1 MISCMTES
9 IEPKKRGRPA
19 TEHDAP
25 ASVRPKVKGLTAAFD
40 AAAKAAGSNRSQV
53 TEELWAWFARVPG
66 ATLPP
71 RPDRQPGA
79 EAVNKPKRPAT

>member
-1 MISCMTES
+1 MTETS
-9 IEPKKRGRPA
+9 GEKKRGRPA

-71 RPDRQPGA
+71 RPDRLPRA
-79 EAVNKPKRPAT
+79 EAVEKPRRKPAT

>member
-1 MISCMTES
+1 MTET
-9 IEPKKRGRPA
+9 EKKRGRPK

-40 AAAKAAGSNRSQV
+40 AAAEAAGKNRSQV

-71 RPDRQPGA
+71 RPERLPGA
-79 EAVNKPKRPAT
+79 EAVKKPQRPT

>member
-1 MISCMTES
+1 MTES
-9 IEPKKRGRPA
+9 TEPKKRGRPA

-40 AAAKAAGSNRSQV
+40 AAAKAARSNRSQV

-79 EAVNKPKRPAT
+79 EAVNKPKRPTT

>member
-9 IEPKKRGRPA
+9 TEPKKRGRPA

-25 ASVRPKVKGLTAAFD
+25 ASVRPKVKGLTKAFD
-40 AAAKAAGSNRSQV
+40 AAAAAAGSNRSQV
-53 TEELWAWFARVPG
+53 TAELWAWFARVPG

-79 EAVNKPKRPAT
+79 EAVKKPERPT